1 MTFPDSLARA
11 EVRGLAS
18 YNAGLSSD
26 AVRQRF
32 GLARIAKLGSNE
44 NPLGP
49 APAVAAAL
57 AGAAGDCALYPDAGC
72 AELRGALAARLGV
85 DGQRLV
91 FGNGSEDLLG
101 IISRVFLDH
110 GDQVVT
116 VLPSFGLHLIYPR
129 AAGAEVVGVPMT
141 AQMRIDVDGL
151 LAALGPR
158 TRLLMLSCPSNPVG
172 CALQAD
178 ELQRILDG
186 LPAHCLLV
194 FDEAYHEYARDEPGY
209 PDCLA
214 MLEAS
219 GKPYVLLRT
228 FSKAYA
234 LAGLR
239 IGYGVASE
247 ARLAELIDRLRTPF
261 NVNRA
266 AQAAAVA
273 ALADDAHL
281 AASLAHVAAER
292 RRLEAA
298 LRERGLQPVPSRAN
312 FLFFATA
319 FEAEALNQ
327 ALLRQGVILKP
338 WREPGYTR
346 WLRVSIGSV
355 EDNDLFLQALD
366 RALAQQA
373 QPA

>member
-1 MTFPDSLARA
+1 MTYLDSLARA
-11 EVRGLAS
+11 EVRGLAR

-44 NPLGP
+44 NPLGA
-49 APAVAAAL
+49 APGVVAAL
-57 AGAAGDCALYPDAGC
+57 AEAAGQCALYPDASCG
-72 AELRGALAARLGV
+72 ELRAALAEHLQV

-110 GDQVVT
+110 GDEVLT

-129 AAGAEVVGVPMT
+129 AAGAEVRGVPMT
-141 AQMRIDVDGL
+141 ADMGIDVDGL
-151 LAALGPR
+151 LAAIGPR
-158 TRLLMLSCPSNPVG
+158 TRLLMFACPSNPVG
-172 CALQAD
+172 CTLRAD
-178 ELQRILDG
+178 ELQRILDA

-239 IGYGVASE
+239 IGYGVAGD
-247 ARLAELIDRLRTPF
+247 AHLAELIDRLRTPF

-266 AQAAAVA
+266 AQAAAIA
-273 ALADDAHL
+273 ALADQAHL
-281 AASLAHVAAER
+281 RASLEHVAVER
-292 RRLEAA
+292 RRLDAA
-298 LRERGLQPVPSRAN
+298 LRERGLLPAPSRAN
-312 FLFFATA
+312 FLFFATP
-319 FEAEALNQ
+319 FEAEDLNQ
-327 ALLRQGVILKP
+327 ALLRQGVIVKP

-346 WLRVSIGSV
+346 WLRVSIGTR

-366 RALAQQA
+366 RALAQ
-373 QPA
+373 PA